1 LVVKKLLKLAVIVG
15 GIAAVAKVV
24 TAKKAEWQ
32 GLTEP
37 QVRHKL
43 DSRLPDR
50 MPDDKRAA
58 VADKVVSKMRERG
71 VLGEQDE
78 ATAPAPSEEGATMP
92 DSANATADTDPND
105 NPESI

>member
-1 LVVKKLLKLAVIVG
+1 
-15 GIAAVAKVV
+15 
-24 TAKKAEWQ
+24 
-32 GLTEP
+32 
-37 QVRHKL
+37 
-43 DSRLPDR
+43 

-58 VADKVVSKMRERG
+58 VADEVVSKMRERG

-78 ATAPAPSEEGATMP
+78 SIAPAPAEEGGTMT